1 MGTPT
6 PDPEIPDLVSAAEA
20 AEILQLTRQG
30 VHKRWASGQLPGATA
45 GQAVV
50 FRRELIEAIAK
61 VELIPDEE

>member
-1 MGTPT
+1 MGNPT
-6 PDPEIPDLVSAAEA
+6 HDPEIPDLVNAAEA

-30 VHKRWASGQLPGATA
+30 VHKRWASGQLPGGTA

-61 VELIPDEE
+61 AELTDD